1 MAHPEKHV
9 TIIHAGKLPISDAF
23 PDSFREKA
31 VNSIKE
37 HGVEL
42 LLNEKVDTT
51 TLGTSNQ
58 LKLKSGK
65 TLRADLIVLSVL

>member
-9 TIIHAGKLPISDAF
+9 TIVHGGRLPISEAF
-23 PDSFREKA
+23 PDSFRQKT
-31 VNSIKE
+31 VNSIKD

-51 TLGTSNQ
+51 SLGTSGQ
-58 LKLKSGK
+58 LKL
-65 TLRADLIVLSVL
+65 